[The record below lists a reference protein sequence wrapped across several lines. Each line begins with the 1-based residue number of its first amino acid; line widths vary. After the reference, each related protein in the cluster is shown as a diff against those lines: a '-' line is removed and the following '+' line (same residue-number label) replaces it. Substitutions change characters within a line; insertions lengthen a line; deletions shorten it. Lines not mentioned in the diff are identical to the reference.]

1 VSLDIR
7 EDAIRATMRV
17 LSRATDWQEGQT
29 FLGQDDRFGP
39 WLDEESGG
47 DGMEAISLAQ
57 GIVREAEERLGE
69 ELPY

>member
-17 LSRATDWQEGQT
+17 LRRATDWQEGQT

-39 WLDEESGG
+39 WLVEESGD
-47 DGMEAISLAQ
+47 DGIALAQ
-57 GIVREAEERLGE
+57 SIVREAEERLGD